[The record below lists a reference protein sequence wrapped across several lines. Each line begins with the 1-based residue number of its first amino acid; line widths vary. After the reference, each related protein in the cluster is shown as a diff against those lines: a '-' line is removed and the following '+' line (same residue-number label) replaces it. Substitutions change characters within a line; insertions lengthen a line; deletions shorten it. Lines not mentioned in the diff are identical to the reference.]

1 MSESTLSRRERKK
14 QRNRRR
20 ILEAALTLFE
30 TQGVEATTIDA
41 IAEAADVSRGT
52 FYNYFPAKESLLS
65 AIATQELR
73 DLESRCSHRDGA
85 GAVDH
90 ILDLMRALMIDSLAF
105 LQVTRYILLDA
116 IHPTGATSPS
126 AHLDAMLKSF
136 VQKAQAQGE
145 IRADVDPAGV
155 TGALMGVYLGACF
168 RLIADDAVVDQSTM
182 AEVEAT
188 IGMLFEGIA
197 GPNARSQTHVVS
209 GRENDE

>member
-1 MSESTLSRRERKK
+1 
-14 QRNRRR
+14 
-20 ILEAALTLFE
+20 
-30 TQGVEATTIDA
+30 
-41 IAEAADVSRGT
+41 
-52 FYNYFPAKESLLS
+52 
-65 AIATQELR
+65 
-73 DLESRCSHRDGA
+73 
-85 GAVDH
+85 
-90 ILDLMRALMIDSLAF
+90 
-105 LQVTRYILLDA
+105 
-116 IHPTGATSPS
+116 
-126 AHLDAMLKSF
+126 MLKSF